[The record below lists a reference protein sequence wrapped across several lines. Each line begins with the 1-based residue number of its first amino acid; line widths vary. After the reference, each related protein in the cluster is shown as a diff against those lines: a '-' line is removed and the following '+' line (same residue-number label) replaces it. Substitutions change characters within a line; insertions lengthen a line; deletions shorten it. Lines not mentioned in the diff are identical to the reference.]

1 MPRQSR
7 LWLVA
12 VISAL
17 FLQSVAS
24 TTSTNTHGRRQASDL
39 SYEYIVVGSGAGGG
53 PLASRLARAG
63 YQTLL
68 IESGD
73 DQGATNDN
81 YSVPGYQ
88 AAVTQDPQIR
98 WDFFV
103 NHYREQARAQLDPKY
118 VTGKGI
124 L

>member
-1 MPRQSR
+1 MVLSR
-7 LWLVA
+7 RLLWLTAFIFTLVFHVVTA
-12 VISAL
+12 APSAK
-17 FLQSVAS
+17 S
-24 TTSTNTHGRRQASDL
+24 HDKRQATDL

-63 YQTLL
+63 HRTLL

-73 DQGATNDN
+73 DQGATNNN

-88 AAVTQDPQIR
+88 AA
-98 WDFFV
+98 
-103 NHYREQARAQLDPKY
+103 
-118 VTGKGI
+118 GKC